1 MFKLQVIESLFCLF
15 SITDKNLG
23 IILCFVYKNHA
34 VTQASGLQ

>member
-15 SITDKNLG
+15 SVTDENLG
-23 IILCFVYKNHA
+23 IILCFEYKNRA